1 MGKKKYFFFD
11 IDGTL
16 TDRDTG
22 IIVPSAAE
30 AVARLKEAGHFLSI
44 ATGRAR
50 YKGEKFRKSSPFDH
64 MVCNGGHGI
73 VIDGE
78 LKENRPLDYDKCLAV
93 YREAISLGYGVL
105 VAMDD
110 SEKVWTNGFTFYEQ
124 AGSRKEPT
132 VYIIDEKYDPADY
145 DAIYKLYVSI
155 PPEEEDRLTLRHTLG
170 SLRFEPEYLMFQP
183 DDKKGGILR
192 MTELMGGNPE
202 DIVVFGDDYNDLSM
216 FDPDFYKVAMGN
228 GCQEL
233 KDAADYVAAKNT
245 EDGIYKACLEH
256 GWFYPVS

>member
-44 ATGRAR
+44 ATGRAS
-50 YKGEKFRKSSPFDH
+50 YKAEKFRRDSAFDH

-73 VIDGE
+73 VINGE
-78 LKENRPLDYDKCLAV
+78 LKENRPLDHEKSLAL
-93 YREAISLGYGVL
+93 YREAISAGYGVL

-110 SEKVWTNGFTFYEQ
+110 SEKVYANGFTFYEQ
-124 AGSRKEPT
+124 AGLRKEPT
-132 VYIIDEKYDPADY
+132 VYIIDESYDPADY
-145 DAIYKLYVSI
+145 DAIYKLYVSV
-155 PPEEEDRLTLRHTLG
+155 PEGEEDRLTLRHTLG

-183 DDKKGGILR
+183 DDKRGGILR
-192 MTELMGGNPE
+192 MIEIMGGNPG
-202 DIVVFGDDYNDLSM
+202 DVVVFGDDYNDLCM

-256 GWFYPVS
+256 GWFSPVS